1 MGDEKKKKPK
11 KPKPPKLPGKPP
23 PKDDKAATDKYNE
36 ATKFLDC
43 TGTKVVLKAG
53 KLDWIDFGWITPEA
67 SFEPDKAK
75 PGTINIKVKLPTGDI
90 SLPATVKDGKLD
102 IDTKGLPL
110 GADKVKEFVDSL
122 NAWFE
127 ANGNKLDGA
136 TVKDG
141 ELTLTKAAVAAPG
154 KAGEKKEEKGVKGG
168 LFPHVPG
175 REKVAAGTLLGLSVL
190 FGVGFMNAGDETE
203 TRTEKVC
210 PEAGGPGESVGA
222 GIDCPEP
229 GSGVD
234 EPMPVPR
241 AEGLAQQIGDVY
253 INLEGGQQFPGTL
266 TPGTPTV
273 TFEVPLY
280 EFAPH
285 RIELWGGGGAV
296 IDAFSLNVSSASGP
310 VPPITTEQG
319 GTADCTVDHSRPV
332 LGGNSGGSCVYTQ
345 PAITTP
351 APQPVPDQG
360 TPVEPVV
367 RKSEEKSDGAPVSLA
382 VIPGATVLVGG
393 ALYARNTCR
402 GDKGKGNGYG
412 GGYVE
417 PDFDTN
423 VEKPD
428 LPPAVFGPPA
438 DSKPTDDVM

>member
-1 MGDEKKKKPK
+1 MGDEKGTKKKQK

-67 SFEPDKAK
+67 TFEADKAK

-102 IDTKGLPL
+102 VDTKDLPI
-110 GADKVKEFVDSL
+110 GKDKVKEFVDGL

-127 ANGNKLDGA
+127 ANGKQLDGPA
-136 TVKDG
+136 VKDG
-141 ELTLTKAAVAAPG
+141 ELTLTKSAAAAPG

-210 PEAGGPGESVGA
+210 PERSGPGESVRLGLECEQPRA
-222 GIDCPEP
+222 
-229 GSGVD
+229 SD
-234 EPMPVPR
+234 EPAPAPR
-241 AEGLAQQIGDVY
+241 AEGLAEQIGDVV
-253 INLEGGQQFPGTL
+253 INREGGQPSPGTI
-266 TPGTPTV
+266 TQREGDRFS
-273 TFEVPLY
+273 FEVPL
-280 EFAPH
+280 FAMVPH
-285 RIELWGGGGAV
+285 QVNLGGVDGFTLPVPA
-296 IDAFSLNVSSASGP
+296 ASGP
-310 VPPITTEQG
+310 VPPITTQQG
-319 GTADCTVDHSRPV
+319 GTAECDIDHTRQV
-332 LGGNSGGSCVYTQ
+332 GTGLSGGFCVYIQ
-345 PAITTP
+345 PIVQTI
-351 APQPVPDQG
+351 PQPTPVPDGG
-360 TPVEPVV
+360 TAVEPVV
-367 RKSEEKSDGAPVSLA
+367 TESKETKDGAPVSVA
-382 VIPGATVLVGG
+382 AIPGAVALAGG

-402 GDKGKGNGYG
+402 GEKKGDGYG
-412 GGYVE
+412 GDYVE
-417 PDFDTN
+417 PDFDTK
-423 VEKPD
+423 VEQPD
-428 LPPAVFGPPA
+428 FPPAVFGPSG
-438 DSKPTDDVM
+438 DDKPTQDVM